1 LLVTI
6 SGLPGSG
13 TSTVASRVARA
24 LGLERLDGGTAFR
37 AMAAERGLTI
47 SAFSELAESDPSID
61 LELDQR
67 LAARARE
74 GDIVLESR
82 LAGWIARNEDL
93 PALMV
98 WIDCDDD
105 ERARR
110 VAARERTSPADAL
123 TANVRREGSERQR
136 YRAYYGIDFT
146 DRSIYDL
153 VLDSTT
159 AEPDALT
166 SAIVAAA
173 EDLW

>member
-1 LLVTI
+1 MLITI

-13 TSTVASRVARA
+13 TSTVASRVARS
-24 LGLERLDGGTAFR
+24 LELERLDGGTAFR
-37 AMAAERGLTI
+37 AMAAERDLTV

-82 LAGWIARNEDL
+82 LAGWIATNEQL
-93 PALMV
+93 PALRV
-98 WIDCDDD
+98 WIDCDDG

-110 VAARERTSPADAL
+110 VATREGISPSEAL
-123 TANVRREGSERQR
+123 RANARREASERQR
-136 YRAYYGIDFT
+136 YLAYYGIDFT

-159 AEPDALT
+159 AEPAALT
-166 SAIVAAA
+166 AAIVAAVS
-173 EDLW
+173 DPS

>member
-1 LLVTI
+1 LLITI

-13 TSTVASRVARA
+13 TSTVASRVASS

-37 AMAAERGLTI
+37 AMAAERGLTV

-67 LAARARE
+67 LATRARDGE
-74 GDIVLESR
+74 IVLESR
-82 LAGWIARNEDL
+82 LAGWIATNEHL
-93 PALMV
+93 PALRV
-98 WIDCDDD
+98 WIDCDDG

-110 VAARERTSPADAL
+110 VAARERISPAEAL
-123 TANVRREGSERQR
+123 VANARREASERQR
-136 YRAYYGIDFT
+136 YLAYYGISFG

-159 AEPDALT
+159 AAPNALT
-166 SAIVAAA
+166 STIVAAA
-173 EDLW
+173 KAL